1 MDSLDRLIS
10 KKYNLRGYAVN
21 SRNAADEIISVKMT
35 SPLSSYILGQSIN
48 AALLVSASLKPETDQ
63 NLTFKIEGSGKLKSV
78 IVQAD
83 ARGNIRASIANSN
96 LDSSMKI
103 GEAIGAGVINVS
115 KDIGFDNPYNG
126 VSPILG
132 GDIAYDTAYYL
143 TQSEQI
149 PSALLIGFSLNDNLS
164 VKSSGGILIQTFP
177 DTPISSI
184 EYAEKMI
191 SDIKSGFSER
201 ISSSETPLSI
211 LYDIFGKNE
220 TELLSSIPVR
230 FKCRCSK
237 EIVLSTLKLIERSEI
252 EDILKKD
259 KSCEIS
265 CAFCEKKYHFDE
277 SELTSLLS

>member
-1 MDSLDRLIS
+1 MDTLDRLIS
-10 KKYNLRGYAVN
+10 NKYNLRGYAVN
-21 SRNAADEIISVKMT
+21 SRNASDEIIRVKQT

-48 AALLVSASLKPETDQ
+48 AALLVSASLKPDSDQ

-78 IVQAD
+78 IVQSD
-83 ARGNIRASIANSN
+83 ARGNIRASIANAN
-96 LDSSMKI
+96 LESSIKI

-115 KDIGFDNPYNG
+115 KDIGFENPYNG
-126 VSPILG
+126 VSPILA

-149 PSALLIGFSLNDNLS
+149 PSALLIGFSLNENLS

-177 DTPISSI
+177 DTPLSSI
-184 EYAEKMI
+184 EYAEKKV
-191 SDIKSGFSER
+191 SEIKSGFSER

-211 LYDIFGKNE
+211 LYDIFGKDD

-237 EIVLSTLKLIERSEI
+237 EIVLSTLKLIDKSEI
-252 EDILKKD
+252 EDMLKKD

-277 SELTSLLS
+277 DELKEIIS

>member
-1 MDSLDRLIS
+1 MDTLDRLIS
-10 KKYNLRGYAVN
+10 NKYNLRGYAVN
-21 SRNAADEIISVKMT
+21 SRNASDEIIRVKQT

-48 AALLVSASLKPETDQ
+48 AALLVSASLKPDSDQ

-78 IVQAD
+78 IVQSD
-83 ARGNIRASIANSN
+83 ARGNIRASIANAN
-96 LDSSMKI
+96 LESSIKI

-115 KDIGFDNPYNG
+115 KDIGFENPYNG
-126 VSPILG
+126 VSPILA

-149 PSALLIGFSLNDNLS
+149 PSALLIGFSLNENLS

-177 DTPISSI
+177 DTPLSSI
-184 EYAEKMI
+184 EYAEKKV

-211 LYDIFGKNE
+211 LYDIFGKDD

-237 EIVLSTLKLIERSEI
+237 EIVLSTLKLIDKSEI
-252 EDILKKD
+252 EDMLKKD

-277 SELTSLLS
+277 DELKEIIS

>member
-21 SRNAADEIISVKMT
+21 SRNASDEIIRVKQT

-48 AALLVSASLKPETDQ
+48 AALLVSASLKPDSDQ

-78 IVQAD
+78 IVQSD
-83 ARGNIRASIANSN
+83 ARGNIRASIANAN
-96 LDSSMKI
+96 LESTIKI

-115 KDIGFDNPYNG
+115 KDIGFENPYNG
-126 VSPILG
+126 VSPILA

-149 PSALLIGFSLNDNLS
+149 PSALLIGFSLNEDLS

-177 DTPISSI
+177 DTPLSSI
-184 EYAEKMI
+184 EYAEKKV
-191 SDIKSGFSER
+191 SEIKSGFSER

-211 LYDIFGKNE
+211 LYDIFGKDDA
-220 TELLSSIPVR
+220 ELLSSIPVR

-237 EIVLSTLKLIERSEI
+237 EIVLSTLNLIEKSEI
-252 EDILKKD
+252 EDMLKKD

-277 SELTSLLS
+277 AELKEIIS